1 MNIATNEYSEARRL
15 LLKGAGW
22 SPEVAG
28 VVIAL
33 YQTVRAGVRAAVTE
47 DVARV
52 LGKPARSFRGFAE
65 DYAGEWRA

>member
-1 MNIATNEYSEARRL
+1 
-15 LLKGAGW
+15 
-22 SPEVAG
+22 
-28 VVIAL
+28 
-33 YQTVRAGVRAAVTE
+33 VRAGVRAAVTE